1 MQQYSKA
8 NAQIMP
14 QSFRLT
20 ARLLAGAA
28 SLGVLAAPAAT
39 TVPSANAAEPRSPQA
54 GQLAQATQSTIADLV
69 SEQAQFSTLARAL
82 EAADLAQTLSGE
94 GPYTVFAPTN
104 QAFEQLPDGALE
116 QLLKPENR
124 AMLQQLLE
132 HHVVSGELPA
142 SELEPGRVEA
152 LLGELAVEVADDGS
166 VTVGRANVVQPDVQA
181 SNGIVHA
188 VDRLL
193 LPAGA
198 EQALSQTSKSGDGET
213 ETAQVP
219 SQTTDSMEGEMA
231 DQGKMA
237 ADRPTPFALVQL
249 AQQGFFREQGVPAH
263 GNLRTQV
270 RSGRFGTRGLI
281 RAAIEAGRLTPDVA
295 SDRSYLK
302 SVRDLLQSAGGY
314 D

>member
-39 TVPSANAAEPRSPQA
+39 AVPSANAAEPRSPQA
-54 GQLAQATQSTIADLV
+54 GQLTQATQSTIADLV

-142 SELEPGRVEA
+142 SELETGRVEA
-152 LLGELAVEVADDGS
+152 LSGELAVEVADDGS

-181 SNGIVHA
+181 SNGVVHV
-188 VDRLL
+188 VDRVL
-193 LPAGA
+193 LPAA
-198 EQALSQTSKSGDGET
+198 AKQALTQT
-213 ETAQVP
+213 A
-219 SQTTDSMEGEMA
+219 DSA
-231 DQGKMA
+231 DGKMA
-237 ADRPTPFALVQL
+237 ADHPTPFALVQL
-249 AQQGFFREQGVPAH
+249 AQQGFFSERGVPAH

-270 RSGRFGTRGLI
+270 RSGRFGTRELI

>member
-39 TVPSANAAEPRSPQA
+39 AVPSANAAEPRSPQA

-82 EAADLAQTLSGE
+82 EAANLTQTLSGE

-142 SELEPGRVEA
+142 SELETGRVEA
-152 LLGELAVEVADDGS
+152 LSGELAVEVADDGS

-181 SNGIVHA
+181 GNGIVHV
-188 VDRLL
+188 VDRVL
-193 LPAGA
+193 LPAA
-198 EQALSQTSKSGDGET
+198 AKQALAQTQ
-213 ETAQVP
+213 TAE
-219 SQTTDSMEGEMA
+219 SAGGEMA
-231 DQGKMA
+231 AQGTMA

-249 AQQGFFREQGVPAH
+249 AQQGFFSEQGVPAH

-270 RSGRFGTRGLI
+270 RSGRFGTRELI